1 MLLKNKSQII
11 LSLFLLTLAVQVALP
26 VHGQKEKRKRPAEV
40 GLDQVRQQK
49 AEAVF
54 TEGMKY
60 FILEDYAKALGA
72 FQQALELNPE
82 ESAIYFKM
90 GEIYTKSANPEDM
103 NRAAASIERALKLNP
118 KNPYFYVLAA
128 EIYEKQNNLPKAEE
142 TLETLTREID
152 GTGEHLFGL
161 AELYLK
167 DKKAD
172 EAIKTYTRA
181 EALLGINEHAS
192 MQKQRVYLFLGKM
205 DEAMAEG
212 DRLIAA
218 FPDDERIHIAF
229 AQNLSQIGQT
239 KKGIEVLEKFLS
251 VHPESGLV
259 KFQVAALYREVGRE
273 KESRDM
279 VRQAIADPSVDIV
292 SKILVLQT
300 FAEQIAQNNV
310 RKVRDPDLQQ
320 FATSLYDELKGLYP
334 DEPNLYIAGGNLYM
348 SMQMKPQAEQA
359 FLSAIQRGS
368 ASFEAWQNLLALEA
382 ESGKFDSLIF
392 HSEQGLEIFPN
403 QALLYY
409 FNGYGNLSMK
419 NYRQASSS
427 LEQAKKLSTANPGL
441 VHDINSMLGDAYNGT
456 KEYPKSDQA
465 FEASLAHDPNNVFV
479 LNNYSYYLSL
489 RKEHL
494 EKAEKMSAQTIRDHP
509 DNPTYLDTYAWVL
522 YAREKYRE
530 ARKVMEHAL
539 ELPGVSFVHYD
550 HYGDILFQLG
560 DIDGAVKQWEKARS
574 MTNDHGEIDKKIAN
588 RRPN

>member
-1 MLLKNKSQII
+1 M
-11 LSLFLLTLAVQVALP
+11 QVALP
-26 VHGQKEKRKRPAEV
+26 VHGQKEKRKRPAEAGV
-40 GLDQVRQQK
+40 DQVRQQK
-49 AEAVF
+49 SEAVF

-72 FQQALELNPE
+72 FQQASELNPE
-82 ESAIYFKM
+82 EPAIYFKM
-90 GEIYTKSANPEDM
+90 AEIYTKSSNLEDM
-103 NRAAASIERALKLNP
+103 NRAATSIERALKLNP
-118 KNPYFYVLAA
+118 KNPYFYLLAA
-128 EIYEKQNNLPKAEE
+128 EIYEQQNNLPKAEE
-142 TLETLTREID
+142 TLETLTKEID
-152 GTGEHLFGL
+152 GTGEHLFSL

-167 DKKAD
+167 DKKTD
-172 EAIKTYTRA
+172 EALKTYTRA
-181 EALLGINEHAS
+181 EALLGINEHS
-192 MQKQRVYLFLGKM
+192 SIQKQRVYLFLGKM
-205 DEAMAEG
+205 DEAITEG

-218 FPDDERIHIAF
+218 FPDDDRIHKEF
-229 AQNLSQIGQT
+229 AQTLSQIGQT
-239 KKGIEVLEKFLS
+239 KKGIDVLEKFLS
-251 VHPESGLV
+251 VHPENGLV
-259 KFQVAALYREVGRE
+259 KIPLAALYREVGRE
-273 KESRDM
+273 KESREM
-279 VRQAIADPSVDIV
+279 ARQAIADPSVDIT

-300 FAEQIAQNNV
+300 YAEQIGQNAV
-310 RKVRDPDLQQ
+310 RKVSDPDLQQ
-320 FATSLYDELKGLYP
+320 FATRLYEELKELYP
-334 DEPNLYIAGGNLYM
+334 DEPNLYIAGGNLYI

-403 QALLYY
+403 QAMLYY
-409 FNGYGNLSMK
+409 FNGYGNLSKK
-419 NYRQASSS
+419 NYRQACTS
-427 LEQAKKLSTANPGL
+427 LEQARKLSAANPNL

-456 KEYPKSDQA
+456 KEYSKSDQA

-494 EKAEKMSAQTIRDHP
+494 EKAEKMSAQTVRDHP

-550 HYGDILFQLG
+550 HYGDILFQMG
-560 DIDGAVKQWEKARS
+560 DVDGAVRQWEKARS
-574 MTNDHGEIDKKIAN
+574 MTSEHDEIDKKIAN
-588 RRPN
+588 RRLY